1 MATRITKK
9 TKLKEETPELPKQE
23 VPVQSKTEK
32 KSVGKIPD
40 GFLERARERS
50 KRNLEALKDSGV
62 FKTSEFEALKTM
74 MTDCYRMVGKTSGPV
89 INVTPEA
96 FISFLKDGSFK
107 TFGESGSTKGDP
119 EAEKRLEF
127 TSRTYGYKDLKDCE
141 KYGTIPVEEVNKDCP
156 IYGIPLEKRFTAR
169 YGSVLL
175 KLKPEVGE
183 RTTINL
189 LDSAMQ
195 WGLNGEWQKNCFGWL
210 FPVPYRTDKPEDF
223 VGCLM
228 APPTD
233 GELKKIAEGP
243 YSEDFRKG
251 VRLKNYKLLCLLSG
265 KEGHDY
271 IEAHIHGNISPED
284 VVEAVFVPD
293 CVKGF
298 KNWEEAEKLASV
310 YNIKVKP
317 FVFIGLDQ

>member
-1 MATRITKK
+1 MATRITRKK
-9 TKLKEETPELPKQE
+9 AEKEAELPKQE
-23 VPVQSKTEK
+23 VPVQLKSEK
-32 KSVGKIPD
+32 KPAGKIPD

-62 FKTSEFEALKTM
+62 FKTSEFEALKAM
-74 MTDCYRMVGKTSGPV
+74 MTDCYKMVGKTSAPV

-96 FISFLKDGSFK
+96 LLSFLKDGSFK

-119 EAEKRLEF
+119 EAEKRLDF

-141 KYGTIPVEEVNKDCP
+141 KYGTIPVEEVSKDCP
-156 IYGIPLEKRFTAR
+156 IHGIPLEKRFTAR

-175 KLKPEVGE
+175 KLKAEVGE
-183 RTTINL
+183 RTTMNL
-189 LDSAMQ
+189 LDSSMQ

-228 APPTD
+228 APPTN
-233 GELKKIAEGP
+233 GELKEIVGGP

-251 VRLKNYKLLCLLSG
+251 VRNKNYKLLALLSG

-271 IEAHIHGNISPED
+271 IEAHVHGDIVPED
-284 VVEAVFVPD
+284 VAEIVFVPG
-293 CVKGF
+293 CVKDF
-298 KNWEEAEKLASV
+298 PEWKEVEKAAAR
-310 YNIKVKP
+310 YNIAVKA
-317 FVFIGLDQ
+317 FTFIGIDE